1 MIPSLCHLSQGKIY
15 PQGCIT
21 RKGKKP
27 SFHKHCW
34 WGWRDM
40 GWHKQKYIIGFHFD
54 CFINCTETFIDFSFW
69 RPDWM
74 GLTPGWM
81 RLSATWSLKV
91 RIWWSSRSRPHSN
104 HFMILWSW
112 FYDSFPYYSF
122 GQGTPYLV
130 WLSSA
135 VGHQWI
141 GKALGEFPSPP
152 LTFFWQ
158 QRLCL
163 PSGSIAVSQGRQSP
177 PSLCLYLPHSCPYL
191 PLHWLWGVAEAS
203 MHTVWTSSN
212 HLIMTEKTEVPR
224 SLWLGRCMFSL

>member
-1 MIPSLCHLSQGKIY
+1 
-15 PQGCIT
+15 
-21 RKGKKP
+21 
-27 SFHKHCW
+27 
-34 WGWRDM
+34 M
-40 GWHKQKYIIGFHFD
+40 GWHKQKYVIGFHFD

-152 LTFFWQ
+152 LTFFFGS
-158 QRLCL
+158 RGSACPLGALLSARAGRALL
-163 PSGSIAVSQGRQSP
+163 PSVSTCLTPAPTYHCTGCGEWLKPQCTQSGHP
-177 PSLCLYLPHSCPYL
+177 QTT
-191 PLHWLWGVAEAS
+191 WLWQRRQ
-203 MHTVWTSSN
+203 
-212 HLIMTEKTEVPR
+212 R
-224 SLWLGRCMFSL
+224 SLAHSG